1 MNPRALALVASCLLS
16 VPAQADGLGAS
27 FSALVAQAK
36 LSVAAARLQ
45 ARPRLAFHPD
55 TSLPENCANLPVVVI
70 RNGEISKNGALLGRS
85 ASSYQANCDGLVA
98 WKNSYGEL
106 YRETQRLD
114 SNVSQF
120 DVAWHGDVVVWRDSY
135 GELHRNGETFGR
147 VDRYTFVKYTGD
159 VVWVNSHGELHRNRE
174 SLGRAQSYAVASRTG
189 DVAWINSFGVLYR
202 NATELGR
209 AQSFQLADRTGDV
222 AWVDSFRNLYK
233 NGVKVGDGVNQFTMR
248 EDGKVIW
255 TDSWGNTHY
264 A

>member
-1 MNPRALALVASCLLS
+1 MNTRTLSAFASCLLA
-16 VPAQADGLGAS
+16 VPVHADGLGAS
-27 FSALVAQAK
+27 FSALAAQAK
-36 LSVAAARLQ
+36 VSVAAAKLH
-45 ARPRLAFHPD
+45 ARPRLAFHPGS
-55 TSLPENCANLPVVVI
+55 SLPENCANLPVVVI

-85 ASSYQANCDGLVA
+85 ATSYEANCDGLVA
-98 WKNSYGEL
+98 WRNSYGEL
-106 YRETQRLD
+106 YRETQRL
-114 SNVSQF
+114 SSSVSSF
-120 DVAWHGDVVVWRDSY
+120 DVAWHGDVIVWRDSY
-135 GELHRNGETFGR
+135 GELHRNGESFGR

-159 VVWVNSHGELHRNRE
+159 VVWLDSHGELHRNRE
-174 SLGRAQSYAVASRTG
+174 SFGRAQSFAVASRTG
-189 DVAWINSFGVLYR
+189 DVAWVNSFGVLYR

-222 AWVDSFRNLYK
+222 GWVDSFRNLYK